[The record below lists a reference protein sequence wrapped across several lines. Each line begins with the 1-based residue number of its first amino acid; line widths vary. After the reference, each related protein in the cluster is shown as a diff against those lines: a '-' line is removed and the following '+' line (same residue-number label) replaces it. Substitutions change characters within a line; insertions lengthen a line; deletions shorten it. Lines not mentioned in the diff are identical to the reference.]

1 MRNDHLQS
9 HNEAFM
15 QYYEKYADDI
25 FRFCMVKTSNR
36 DQALDLTQETFMK
49 FWEYLVDGN
58 DVSNHRALLYR
69 IANNLVIDSYRKKK
83 DVLVEKYTDTPLQEE
98 LTDEPQKRMEDM
110 IDGERAVLLL
120 HHLPETTREILT
132 LRFLD
137 DLSVSE
143 IASIVNR
150 DSKTVSVYLHRGIKK
165 LQEILNNHG

>member
-1 MRNDHLQS
+1 
-9 HNEAFM
+9 
-15 QYYEKYADDI
+15 
-25 FRFCMVKTSNR
+25 MVKTSNR